1 MDAALRLDLDETRT
15 SRAALFFLLFFP
27 PRGSFSRAD
36 FDEFDDFGRSGGVG
50 HRQACTY
57 LSRRDK

>member
-1 MDAALRLDLDETRT
+1 MDEALRLTLDETETLRV
-15 SRAALFFLLFFP
+15 ALLFLLFFP
-27 PRGSFSRAD
+27 QRGSFPRAD